1 MTGGWGK
8 GSNTGEGWLRTGS
21 KTILMQGTLGAFLCP
36 FWASLESP
44 DTPPPAPISLDQ
56 PKFTLTFFRP
66 PIDSPGCFWIPS
78 RPLDLSDLSQLL
90 LDPSG

>member
-8 GSNTGEGWLRTGS
+8 GSNTGEGWLRTGG

-44 DTPPPAPISLDQ
+44 DTP
-56 PKFTLTFFRP
+56 RP
-66 PIDSPGCFWIPS
+66 HPFPWTNLSSPLHF
-78 RPLDLSDLSQLL
+78 SDLL
-90 LDPSG
+90 